1 MGRVRRQSERPE
13 TFETK
18 NKSDSESDDNNE
30 EKVQGYDP
38 ESSSW
43 IIRKL
48 RDRID
53 REIENK
59 QSQDLIKVQLINAI
73 NSFITECWEWIKM
86 LPAGVLKCDYPSWNH
101 NQIINYW

>member
-1 MGRVRRQSERPE
+1 MEEARYNLRQSRLEMERIRRQLERPE

-48 RDRID
+48 WDRIE
-53 REIENK
+53 REIKNK
-59 QSQDLIKVQLINAI
+59 
-73 NSFITECWEWIKM
+73 
-86 LPAGVLKCDYPSWNH
+86 
-101 NQIINYW
+101 

>member
-1 MGRVRRQSERPE
+1 VIVQDQSDSEEEARFPRMEEARYNLRQSRLEMERIRRQLERPE

-48 RDRID
+48 
-53 REIENK
+53 
-59 QSQDLIKVQLINAI
+59 
-73 NSFITECWEWIKM
+73 
-86 LPAGVLKCDYPSWNH
+86 
-101 NQIINYW
+101 